1 MTVFDKVNE
10 VETLL
15 SGLDGTTLQVLSN
28 NTVVQEFVLAMTALN
43 AIPIPEL
50 LYTAKVDDDELINH
64 YQEIY
69 NISSD
74 VECLLHVASTL
85 LLDDDEILEFLQ
97 ERR

>member
-10 VETLL
+10 VENLL
-15 SGLDGTTLQVLSN
+15 KSLDGTTLQVLSN
-28 NTVVQEFVLAMTALN
+28 NTTVQEFVLSMIALN
-43 AIPIPEL
+43 TIPTTEL
-50 LYTAKVDDDELINH
+50 LHTANVDEDDLINRF
-64 YQEIY
+64 QEIN

-74 VECLLHVASTL
+74 VECLLHVASII